1 MKITV
6 VCGHGLGTSLIM
18 EISIK
23 NILQELG
30 VEASVEHTDLGSAK
44 AAKSDIFIA
53 TKDIAEQ
60 LIKQQIAQK
69 IIVLENM
76 LDKSAMK
83 VRLSAVL
90 QELGKL

>member
-30 VEASVEHTDLGSAK
+30 VVASVEHTDLGSAK
-44 AAKSDIFIA
+44 GIKSDIFIA

-60 LIKQQIAQK
+60 LIKQQIAGK

-90 QELGKL
+90 QELGRL